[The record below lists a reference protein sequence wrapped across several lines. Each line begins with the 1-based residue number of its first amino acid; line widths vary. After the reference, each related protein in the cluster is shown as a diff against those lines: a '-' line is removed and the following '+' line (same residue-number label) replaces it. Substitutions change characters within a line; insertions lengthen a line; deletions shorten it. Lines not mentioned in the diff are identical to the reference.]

1 MKEQVREERS
11 QRVHSDPIIL
21 SRASIDPVANTKALL
36 EFVKTNQ
43 ERIDV
48 LTEAKAYAD
57 RQWLYW
63 RDVAKWTNNQM
74 EIARLEA
81 QLKLPL

>member
-48 LTEAKAYAD
+48 LAEAKAYAD

-74 EIARLEA
+74 EIVRLEA

>member
-1 MKEQVREERS
+1 MKERVSGERS
-11 QRVHSDPIIL
+11 RRVHSDPIIL
-21 SRASIDPVANTKALL
+21 SRVDFDPIANTKALL
-36 EFVKTNQ
+36 GFVKTNQ

-48 LTEAKAYAD
+48 LIEAKAYAD

-63 RDVAKWTNNQM
+63 RDVAKWTNNQI
-74 EIARLEA
+74 EIVRLET